1 MAETKT
7 VAEAREPRILWYDI
21 ETSLQ
26 TAAVFQL
33 AGNDWIRPENLLTER
48 YVISIC
54 WQWAGES
61 KIHSVS
67 LLDDPKRF
75 EKDPTDDTHVLEVFH
90 KVYAQAD
97 ATVAHYGDSFDKKYI
112 MTRMLKHGLE
122 PLPPI
127 PSIDTKKVCK
137 QQFYFNS
144 QSLDY
149 VGKFLG
155 LGGKINTPGGLW
167 LTILKEGSSKKAI
180 DAIKTMVVYN
190 KRDVALLRDVY
201 YRLLPYIPNRL
212 NRELFGQKVGCP
224 TCGSLKVQSRGTQ
237 HAITRSY
244 RRFQCQG
251 KCKSWFRVL
260 KTDKGSSTQTRV
272 L

>member
-1 MAETKT
+1 MADSKQK
-7 VAEAREPRILWYDI
+7 AEVREPRILWYDI

-26 TAAVFQL
+26 TAAIFQL
-33 AGNDWIRPENLLTER
+33 GGNDWIRPENLLTER

-67 LLDDPKRF
+67 LLDDPNRF
-75 EKDPTDDTHVLEVFH
+75 AKDPTDDYYVLETFH
-90 KVYAQAD
+90 KIYSQAD
-97 ATVAHYGDSFDKKYI
+97 CTVAHYGDSFDKKYV

-127 PSIDTKKVCK
+127 PTVDTKKVCK

-144 QSLDY
+144 NSLDY

-155 LGGKINTPGGLW
+155 LGGKINTPSGLW
-167 LTILKEGSSKKAI
+167 LTILKEGNNKEAVK
-180 DAIKTMVVYN
+180 AIKTMVEYN

-201 YRLLPYIPNRL
+201 NKLLPYIPNRL
-212 NRELFGQKVGCP
+212 NRELFGQTVGCP
-224 TCGSLKVQSRGTQ
+224 TCGSNKVQSRGFQ
-237 HAITRSY
+237 HAITRTY

-251 KCKSWFRVL
+251 KCKGWFRIL
-260 KTDKGSSTQTRV
+260 KTDKGSSTKHRV